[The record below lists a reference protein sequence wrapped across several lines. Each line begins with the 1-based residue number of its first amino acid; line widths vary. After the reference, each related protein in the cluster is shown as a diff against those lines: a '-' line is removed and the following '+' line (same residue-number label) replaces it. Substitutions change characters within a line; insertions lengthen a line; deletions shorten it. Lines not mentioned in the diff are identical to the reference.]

1 MSREREGK
9 VKTKFKM
16 NNGAEKRAIP
26 TFAIGTVAEPLGPN
40 NPMYFPPFFMPPPF
54 TVDML
59 QLLILQQQRLQQ
71 QQEALLQQMTSNRRP
86 SEEEEEETKG
96 KDDSRKKMKRRR
108 EQNTCR
114 YCGKVYYHRNSFN
127 YHQSTHLK
135 TTFICHENGC
145 SKMFSAKSSLTRH
158 LRVGHNL
165 AEEEVQH
172 RYS

>member
-1 MSREREGK
+1 
-9 VKTKFKM
+9 M

-59 QLLILQQQRLQQ
+59 QQLILQQQRLQQ

-86 SEEEEEETKG
+86 SEEEEETKG

>member
-1 MSREREGK
+1 
-9 VKTKFKM
+9 M

-26 TFAIGTVAEPLGPN
+26 TFAIGPVAEPLGPN

-59 QLLILQQQRLQQ
+59 QQLILQQQRLQQ

-86 SEEEEEETKG
+86 SEEEEETKG

-172 RYS
+172 RYN